1 MILPL
6 KIHHKQHCTN
16 MKTATPPWIIK
27 YITGLKTFQID
38 GTESYT
44 YATISSAFSYDKGAP
59 TTFAIFSDG
68 VLAVSETYPE
78 EYRELGLIH
87 EILES
92 FQEPSDH
99 VCVHTLKLELE
110 IARERGFDMR
120 KYVEFRTGFFKGLID
135 YYEAHPQMQANSI
148 LEKLRLSYD
157 HLTNLNL

>member
-16 MKTATPPWIIK
+16 MKTATPPWIEK
-27 YITGLKTFQID
+27 YITDFKTLQLNGED
-38 GTESYT
+38 YT
-44 YATISSAFSYDKGAP
+44 YAIINGDLSRDRDAP
-59 TTFAIFSDG
+59 ATFAIFIYG

-110 IARERGFDMR
+110 IAKEKGFDMR
-120 KYVEFRTGFFKGLID
+120 KYIEFRTGFFKGLID
-135 YYEAHPQMQANSI
+135 YYEAHPQMQANRI
-148 LEKLRLSYD
+148 LEKLKLSYD
-157 HLTNLNL
+157 HLLNLNP